1 MSTPAI
7 TQEMLSYFNR
17 LDESEQKTFL
27 QMLKT
32 FFQNRDEDEFSQS
45 VEDYTKELEE
55 ASREIE
61 SGNFVMHEDVLKYF
75 NKKKKRL

>member
-7 TQEMLSYFNR
+7 SQEMLSYFNQ
-17 LDESEQKTFL
+17 LNESDQKAFL

-32 FFQNRDEDEFSQS
+32 FSQNHREDSLSQS
-45 VEDYTKELEE
+45 VEEYSKELDD

-61 SGNFVMHEDVLKYF
+61 SGDFVMHEDVLKYF
-75 NKKKKRL
+75 NKGK